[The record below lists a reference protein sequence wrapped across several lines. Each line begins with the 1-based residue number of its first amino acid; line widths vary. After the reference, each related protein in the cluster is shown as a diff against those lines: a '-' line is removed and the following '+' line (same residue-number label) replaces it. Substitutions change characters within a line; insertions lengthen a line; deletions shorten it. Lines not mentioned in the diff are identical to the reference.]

1 MLFIVTPALAW
12 FDMEVQLSIYLD
24 VRTFVL
30 CPSTP
35 TLSYIMFILKVKS
48 VNRKP

>member
-24 VRTFVL
+24 VRTFV
-30 CPSTP
+30 CVSVNAQPIIYHVHP
-35 TLSYIMFILKVKS
+35 QSYVI
-48 VNRKP
+48 NRKP